1 MLQILQKIRQERVSA
16 GLYRSGMVKILG
28 VSQQVY
34 SNIEAGKVK
43 KLAAEFVRNYEKWS
57 GHTSKIVDEKI
68 TATVDAGKQISE
80 NIDEILELKAGLE
93 VLKTIVSAFAAE
105 KKGSSVAKERLEI
118 DKICEEQYG
127 LFFSE
132 LKRKRKQEA

>member
-1 MLQILQKIRQERVSA
+1 MLQILQKIIQERVSA

-80 NIDEILELKAGLE
+80 NIEDIIGLNTALKDLYG
-93 VLKTIVSAFAAE
+93 
-105 KKGSSVAKERLEI
+105 
-118 DKICEEQYG
+118 KI
-127 LFFSE
+127 
-132 LKRKRKQEA
+132 